1 METCAIVDGSIHGD
15 GGMDSD
21 DGADG
26 LVYKRVPYIKTV
38 EHLWHTLKT
47 CAIVDGSIHGD
58 GGMDSDDGTDG
69 ARL

>member
-1 METCAIVDGSIHGD
+1 MMVRIA
-15 GGMDSD
+15 
-21 DGADG
+21 

-47 CAIVDGSIHGD
+47 CAIVDGNIHRN
-58 GGMDSDDGTDG
+58 GGMDSDDGADG